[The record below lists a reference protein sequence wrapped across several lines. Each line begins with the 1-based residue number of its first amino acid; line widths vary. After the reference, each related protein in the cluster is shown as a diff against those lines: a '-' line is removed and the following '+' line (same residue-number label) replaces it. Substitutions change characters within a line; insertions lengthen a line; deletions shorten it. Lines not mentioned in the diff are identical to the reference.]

1 MSIIKSPQVFIDTC
15 KKMWHS
21 NTQILS
27 HLLIAKKIIARYG
40 LLVSKIEIIDSIYQW
55 DPDTATILSIFFQ
68 LWYKTNDEI
77 DYLTKRVQQILQNNY
92 CTVEIQ
98 NQNDWNETITTIT
111 NAIEKVKTT
120 DILIEK
126 ELNSVWL
133 HVYTDT
139 HRYHRDI
146 DTDLNIILR

>member
-1 MSIIKSPQVFIDTC
+1 
-15 KKMWHS
+15 MWYS

-40 LLVSKIEIIDSIYQW
+40 LLISKKEIIDSIYQW
-55 DPDTATILSIFFQ
+55 DPDIGTILAIFFQ

-77 DYLTKRVQQILQNNY
+77 DYLIKRAQQILQNNY
-92 CTVEIQ
+92 CTIEIQ
-98 NQNDWNETITTIT
+98 NQNNWTDTIKNISNTI
-111 NAIEKVKTT
+111 EEVQST

-126 ELNSVWL
+126 DLGSVWL